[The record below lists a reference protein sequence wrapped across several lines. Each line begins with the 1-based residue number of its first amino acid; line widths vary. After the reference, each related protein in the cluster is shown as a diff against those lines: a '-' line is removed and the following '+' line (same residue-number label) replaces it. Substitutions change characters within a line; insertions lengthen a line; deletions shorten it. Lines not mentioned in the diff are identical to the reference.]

1 MNETEQQ
8 SMIRWATLMNQC
20 LKEADLKLQIQEK
33 QIYLLTMEV
42 QHLSKRVDLL
52 ADKLLSKS
60 GYNE

>member
-1 MNETEQQ
+1 
-8 SMIRWATLMNQC
+8 MNQC